1 MRMILMMVLLAGAGA
16 TQKTTPDIAGYWLGS
31 IDTNRG
37 QMEIGLDLN
46 DQKGKLT
53 GVLKT
58 AHGDWAITDVRE
70 KDGVWTVAFK
80 GDSGA
85 GKLIGKI
92 KDEAF
97 TGDWDLSPHATGTFE
112 LKRAKKKS

>member
-1 MRMILMMVLLAGAGA
+1 MVLVLALMIGSSAI
-16 TQKTTPDIAGYWLGS
+16 QETPAAVAGYWLGS

-37 QMEIGLDLN
+37 QMEIGLDLSE
-46 DQKGKLT
+46 QKGKLV

-58 AHGDWAITDVRE
+58 AHGDWAVTDVRE

-92 KDEAF
+92 KDGAF

-112 LKRAKKKS
+112 LKRAKKKT